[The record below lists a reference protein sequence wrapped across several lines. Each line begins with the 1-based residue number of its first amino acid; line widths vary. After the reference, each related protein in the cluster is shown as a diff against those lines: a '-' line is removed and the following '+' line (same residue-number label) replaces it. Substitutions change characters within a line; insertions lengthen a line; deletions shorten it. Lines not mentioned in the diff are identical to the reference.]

1 MSCETAEIKPFY
13 HKIYRKGRDIILA
26 VCDADII
33 GKKFEEGE
41 RVLEARPEFYEGER
55 IGEEVLVLFEEATI
69 INLLGRKIVTLAV
82 ERGWVEKNG
91 ILEVKGVLHAQI
103 VKMLL

>member
-1 MSCETAEIKPFY
+1 MSCEADEVKPFY
-13 HKIYRKGRDIILA
+13 YKIYRRGRDVILA

-41 RVLEARPEFYEGER
+41 KVLHAKPEFYEGER
-55 IGEEVLVLFEEATI
+55 IGEEVLELFEEATI

-82 ERGWVEKNG
+82 EKGWVEGNG
-91 ILEVKGVLHAQI
+91 VLEVKGVLHAQI
-103 VKMLL
+103 IKMLF